1 MTHEDQ
7 LLDKAIN
14 IYLTGLKGIESFI
27 SEPASE
33 YNLSFEQFLILR
45 KIINHPNIKL
55 MDIVEQ
61 RQVTRSAVSR
71 QLKVLFQQKYVEQ
84 KADPAD
90 RRRMFLVANKKGK
103 DVESEIWQR
112 INHRFANWVQIY
124 GEDRA
129 DQFLILFED
138 FNQQIIQGKIRKK
151 EQEND

>member
-55 MDIVEQ
+55 MDVGRGHITRCAAALAGERRVEGY
-61 RQVTRSAVSR
+61 REEAAGSKTYELSTNGYINEFPKGTTTYARRHRSGDRPVFRRPGHAGRPDGHGGDHGDLVFAVR
-71 QLKVLFQQKYVEQ
+71 GDL
-84 KADPAD
+84 
-90 RRRMFLVANKKGK
+90 
-103 DVESEIWQR
+103 
-112 INHRFANWVQIY
+112 
-124 GEDRA
+124 
-129 DQFLILFED
+129 
-138 FNQQIIQGKIRKK
+138 
-151 EQEND
+151 

>member
-55 MDIVEQ
+55 MDIAEQ

-90 RRRMFLVANKKGK
+90 RRRMFLVATKKAKMLKVRFGK
-103 DVESEIWQR
+103 GLITALP
-112 INHRFANWVQIY
+112 IGFRFMVKIV
-124 GEDRA
+124 
-129 DQFLILFED
+129 LISF
-138 FNQQIIQGKIRKK
+138 
-151 EQEND
+151 